1 MYYLTIGSHSD
12 LCTIKFL
19 KIKQMTLLKSKPFI
33 KYTILFSFLLL
44 IVHFAFAQQAD
55 STKPINHFSAAVN
68 VTNNG
73 ISLLPNFSLNKPAVI
88 FNMAI
93 GKKRLS
99 FEPELRFAVEGGKP
113 WSFLFWWRYK
123 VVNTDK
129 FAFNIGAHPAIAF
142 REKTFMTTDGV
153 SKNVLSAQR
162 FFAAELSP
170 NYAVTKNIN
179 VGAYYLHAFGLETDV
194 TKNTDFFAV
203 RSSFSNIKLSKQFAL
218 KIAPQF
224 YYLKM
229 DDKDGV
235 YVSSTVTLSHKTSPF
250 YISSIVSKTLK
261 SEIAGKDLVWNVSL
275 HYAFSK
281 NYMRQ

>member
-1 MYYLTIGSHSD
+1 
-12 LCTIKFL
+12 
-19 KIKQMTLLKSKPFI
+19 MTLFKSKPLI
-33 KYTILFSFLLL
+33 KRTILFSFLLT
-44 IVHFAFAQQAD
+44 IAHFAFAQEAD
-55 STKPINHFSAAVN
+55 RTKPISHFSAAVN

-93 GKKRLS
+93 GKKKLS

-123 VVNTDK
+123 VVKTDR
-129 FAFNIGAHPAIAF
+129 FSFNIGANPSIAF

-162 FFAAELSP
+162 FLAGELSP
-170 NYAVTKNIN
+170 NYALTKNIN
-179 VGAYYLHAFGLETDV
+179 VGVYYLHSFGLETDV

-203 RSSFSNIKLSKQFAL
+203 RSSFSDIKLPKHFAL

-235 YVSSTVTLSHKTSPF
+235 YVSSTVTLSHKKSPF
-250 YISSIVSKTLK
+250 YVSSIVSKTLK
-261 SEIAGKDLVWNVSL
+261 SEITGKDFVWNVSL
-275 HYAFSK
+275 HYAFNK
-281 NYMRQ
+281 NYVKQ

>member
-1 MYYLTIGSHSD
+1 MSE
-12 LCTIKFL
+12 F
-19 KIKQMTLLKSKPFI
+19 KSKSFF
-33 KYTILFSFLLL
+33 KHTILFSFLLTL
-44 IVHFAFAQQAD
+44 VHLAFAQQAD
-55 STKPINHFSAAVN
+55 STKSFSHFYAAVN

-73 ISLLPNFSLNKPAVI
+73 ISLLPNFSLNKPAVL

-93 GKKRLS
+93 GKKKLS

-123 VVNTDK
+123 VVNTHK
-129 FAFNIGAHPAIAF
+129 FAFNVGAHPAIAF

-162 FFAAELSP
+162 FFATELSP
-170 NYAVTKNIN
+170 NYSVTKNIN
-179 VGAYYLHAFGLETDV
+179 VGVYYLHAFGLETDV

-203 RSSFSNIKLSKQFAL
+203 RSSFSNIKLFKQFVL
-218 KIAPQF
+218 KVAPQF

-235 YVSSTVTLSHKTSPF
+235 YVSSTVTLAHKKSPF
-250 YISSIVSKTLK
+250 FISSIVSKTLK
-261 SEIAGKDLVWNVSL
+261 SEIGGKDFVWNVSL

-281 NYMRQ
+281 NYVKQ